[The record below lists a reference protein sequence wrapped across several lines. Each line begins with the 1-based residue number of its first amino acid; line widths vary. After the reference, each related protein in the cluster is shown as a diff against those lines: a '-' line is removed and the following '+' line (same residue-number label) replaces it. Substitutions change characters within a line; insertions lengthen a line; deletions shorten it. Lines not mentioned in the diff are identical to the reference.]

1 MRIALVAQNSPLAQH
16 TDPNDS
22 VAAARVSSLAQA
34 LAELGHRITIYAR
47 RDAKSLP
54 GSAILAPGVR
64 IEHVT
69 AGPPAPLNPDQAAA
83 HLAEFGTY
91 LAQRWRRSRPD
102 VIHAFSWTGGLAALA
117 GARGLGVPVVQTF
130 NSLGTAEQQYRAP
143 QPPSDVRLRL
153 ETCIARHAD
162 LILASSIQEQAD
174 LARLGVR
181 KNAVKVV
188 PCGVDTQRFSPDGP
202 TAARGNRLRLL
213 AAEPLNAP
221 LGLGPALRALA
232 EIPEAELVIVGGPD
246 QAELSKDRT
255 YREIMRFA
263 RKLNVHDRVVATG
276 QISADDLPALFRSA
290 DLLMSTGLYEPV
302 GLTSLQAMACG
313 TPVVSTTAGAEQD
326 AIVDMTTGL
335 ITPPGRPA
343 HLAWRIR
350 QLLANPL
357 QLEAY
362 GIAAADRVQS
372 RYSWERIARETLAAY
387 SSLMPDTAMV
397 AQAAEPDESEATAE
411 PVKTRV
417 RAERRVPVGA
427 RA

>member
-16 TDPNDS
+16 TDPHDD

-64 IEHVT
+64 VEHVT

-83 HLAEFGTY
+83 HLADFGTY
-91 LAQRWRRSRPD
+91 LAQRWSRSRPD

-130 NSLGTAEQQYRAP
+130 NSLGAAEQQYRAP

-162 LILASSIQEQAD
+162 LILASSLQEQAD

-181 KNAVKVV
+181 KSAVKVV

-202 TAARGNRLRLL
+202 TADRGERLRLL
-213 AAEPLNAP
+213 ASEPLSAP

-232 EIPEAELVIVGGPD
+232 EIPEAELVIMGGPD

-276 QISADDLPALFRSA
+276 WISPDDLPALLRSA
-290 DLLMSTGLYEPV
+290 DLLMSTALYEPV
-302 GLTSLQAMACG
+302 GMTSLQAMACG

-335 ITPPGRPA
+335 TTPPGRPA

-372 RYSWERIARETLAAY
+372 RYSWERIGRETLAAY
-387 SSLMPDTAMV
+387 SSLMPDTAVV
-397 AQAAEPDESEATAE
+397 AQSAEPDESEPTAE
-411 PVKTRV
+411 PVRTRA
-417 RAERRVPVGA
+417 RAERRVPAGA